1 MEQCNHSF
9 VPILVVQVTKRT
21 TINKCSKCGATT
33 VVTTSSND

>member
-9 VPILVVQVTKRT
+9 VPMVQVTKRT
-21 TINKCSKCGATT
+21 TIDKCTKCGATT